1 MAIFSKIFRKKN
13 KEKFSDT
20 KKEQVA
26 VKCFVLSWSG
36 IALARCSISTRKQA
50 EK

>member
-1 MAIFSKIFRKKN
+1 MAIFSKIFRKK
-13 KEKFSDT
+13 KEKFPMT

-50 EK
+50 KK